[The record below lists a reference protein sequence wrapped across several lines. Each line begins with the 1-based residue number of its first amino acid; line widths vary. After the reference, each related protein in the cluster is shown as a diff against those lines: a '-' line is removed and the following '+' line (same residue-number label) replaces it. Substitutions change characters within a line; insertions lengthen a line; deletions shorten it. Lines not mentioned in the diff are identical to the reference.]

1 MCLFLCQSASSDD
14 CRFVV
19 LKLGSMIPP
28 AVFFFSQDC
37 FAIWGSFVI
46 LYKVL
51 VLFVLVLRKMWVH
64 PESIML
70 SEINQTNT
78 LCYHLYVNLKH
89 QMNMYNKTE
98 AELQREQN

>member
-1 MCLFLCQSASSDD
+1 
-14 CRFVV
+14 
-19 LKLGSMIPP
+19 
-28 AVFFFSQDC
+28 
-37 FAIWGSFVI
+37 
-46 LYKVL
+46 
-51 VLFVLVLRKMWVH
+51 MWVH

-98 AELQREQN
+98 TESERTN